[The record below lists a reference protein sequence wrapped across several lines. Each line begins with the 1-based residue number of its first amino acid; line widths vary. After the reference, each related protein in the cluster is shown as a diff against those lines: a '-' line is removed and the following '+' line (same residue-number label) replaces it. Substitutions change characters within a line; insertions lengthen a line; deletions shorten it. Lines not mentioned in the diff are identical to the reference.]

1 MTKMVCMVPF
11 PKGASLARRTGE
23 EGVDLIADP
32 DGCAFVAHFGRAL
45 AALRLTLLMTGFVAL
60 GALLRPMFWPALRT
74 TLARRTFGPMLGAML
89 ARRTF
94 RVLFARR
101 PLGCGNR
108 RRFCR
113 LGTRLAM
120 FARLATRATRP
131 LGAATAAFAST
142 TTTAATAATAAVGR
156 LEALAFQ
163 AGDLDAG
170 AGSADQ
176 LLDRLHDTALG
187 GRRQGDGMCNRAGA
201 AGTADA
207 MNGILRRGRHVEIE
221 DV

>member
-23 EGVDLIADP
+23 ESRDVIAETDR
-32 DGCAFVAHFGRAL
+32 CAFVAAFGPAL

-60 GALLRPMFWPALRT
+60 GALRGPMLWPALGT

-113 LGTRLAM
+113 FGARFAM

-142 TTTAATAATAAVGR
+142 TTTAAPAATAAVGR
-156 LEALAFQ
+156 LEARDFQ

-170 AGSADQ
+170 NGRADQ
-176 LLDRLHDTALG
+176 LLDRLHEVALG
-187 GRRQGDGMCNRAGA
+187 GRRQGEGMADPAGA
-201 AGTADA
+201 APPPHATNAVFPPERPPQ
-207 MNGILRRGRHVEIE
+207 IQHL
-221 DV
+221 